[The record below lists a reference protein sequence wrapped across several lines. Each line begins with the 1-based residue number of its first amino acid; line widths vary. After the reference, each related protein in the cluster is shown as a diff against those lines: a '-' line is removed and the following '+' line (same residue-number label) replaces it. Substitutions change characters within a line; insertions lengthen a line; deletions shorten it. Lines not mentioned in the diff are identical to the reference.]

1 MYDRVEI
8 GMSREET
15 GMDDEKRSNTT
26 TRAAD
31 KKRRRHGKGSAS
43 GKARTGRRRKAL
55 FGWLRR
61 PVIRIRREL
70 RRERIAHLPLGRQR
84 WREGK
89 LYIEK
94 IPAYVASEATSFLT
108 AILRDYLRA
117 YVRVAYS
124 VGNAYCVSTHGEEA
138 RMPLCIRAIGD
149 SEDADGDLARWKKM
163 VSDVADA
170 FDEAADLWEEGWCAS
185 PMEEAERIFASHREK
200 IAQALQ
206 ALAGIFQDLNE

>member
-1 MYDRVEI
+1 
-8 GMSREET
+8 MSREET

-31 KKRRRHGKGSAS
+31 KKRGQHGKGSAP

-61 PVIRIRREL
+61 PVIRIRRAL

-138 RMPLCIRAIGD
+138 GMPLSIRAIGD
-149 SEDADGDLARWKKM
+149 PEDADGDLARWKKM